1 MKTLIRTIVV
11 SVVLNLATGCFA
23 LAQNVSE
30 REEIEAAKEDMKKAG
45 QKMKESEQKMKAA
58 MQYDM
63 EYEKASRQAEEAERR
78 AEAATRQAEKIVVPQ
93 ILSRSTGGPRPFIIG
108 TPAERYGG
116 SGPVFVIPA
125 SEMKAEDL
133 VTIMEDMRVMSR
145 IFDKK
150 LDLSPGGISLG
161 RGYGFSFFGSSARST
176 EAIFLQGYGALFL
189 MKVDFPLSP
198 PAEEQEEV
206 EEELKEHIDELWEET
221 RQEIYEPA
229 DARRRRTDEEEKE
242 EYDEEKVEEMK
253 ETLIKAL
260 KHTTNIRNLKAD
272 ESVIITV
279 AGSGDS
285 SSTAIALGY
294 GANQVLIKDNGTIKV
309 GVHEGPSLKGM
320 GSSPTVMTF
329 RVKKSDVDA
338 FAKDKLDFDKFRQKV
353 QIFTY

>member
-1 MKTLIRTIVV
+1 MKTFVQTIVV
-11 SVVLNLATGCFA
+11 LVILNLATACSA
-23 LAQNVSE
+23 LAQDVSE
-30 REEIEAAKEDMKKAG
+30 REEIEAA
-45 QKMKESEQKMKAA
+45 
-58 MQYDM
+58 MQY
-63 EYEKASRQAEEAERR
+63 EETAERLEEAIEEAVEETIEEAVERQ
-78 AEAATRQAEKIVVPQ
+78 TVKIAVPQ
-93 ILSRSTGGPRPFIIG
+93 VRIRSTGRPHPF
-108 TPAERYGG
+108 AERYGG
-116 SGPVFVIPA
+116 SGPVFVIPT

-150 LDLSPGGISLG
+150 LGLSPAGIFPG
-161 RGYGFSFFGSSARST
+161 TGFDFSFFGPHSARST

-198 PAEEQEEV
+198 PTKEEEEAEEEP
-206 EEELKEHIDELWEET
+206 KEHIDELWKET

-229 DARRRRTDEEEKE
+229 DAGRRRTDEEEE

-260 KHTTNIRNLKAD
+260 KHATNIRNLKAD
-272 ESVIITV
+272 ESVILTV

-285 SSTAIALGY
+285 SNITSVAITGSNQIFVKDKDKKMKIVTPTSLSDLG
-294 GANQVLIKDNGTIKV
+294 A
-309 GVHEGPSLKGM
+309 
-320 GSSPTVMTF
+320 SSPTVMTI

-338 FAKDKLDFDKFRQKV
+338 FAKGKLDFDKFRQKV

>member
-1 MKTLIRTIVV
+1 MKTFVQTIVV
-11 SVVLNLATGCFA
+11 LAVLNLAMACSA

-30 REEIEAAKEDMKKAG
+30 REEMEAAVKIPV
-45 QKMKESEQKMKAA
+45 
-58 MQYDM
+58 
-63 EYEKASRQAEEAERR
+63 SRVR
-78 AEAATRQAEKIVVPQ
+78 V
-93 ILSRSTGGPRPFIIG
+93 RSTGGLPSYVD
-108 TPAERYGG
+108 RYGG

-125 SEMKAEDL
+125 AEINAQDL

-150 LDLSPGGISLG
+150 LGLSPGGMFLG
-161 RGYGFSFFGSSARST
+161 SGFGSFFGHHGARST
-176 EAIFLQGYGALFL
+176 EAIFLQGYGVLFL

-198 PAEEQEEV
+198 PAKAEV
-206 EEELKEHIDELWEET
+206 EKEPEEDIDELWKET

-229 DARRRRTDEEEKE
+229 DARRRRTDEEEEE

-260 KHTTNIRNLKAD
+260 KHATNIRNLKAD
-272 ESVIITV
+272 ESVILTV

-285 SSTAIALGY
+285 SNIISVAITGS
-294 GANQVLIKDNGTIKV
+294 NQILIKDEDKKMRIVTPTSLSDL
-309 GVHEGPSLKGM
+309 GV
-320 GSSPTVMTF
+320 SSPTVMTI

-338 FAKDKLDFDKFRQKV
+338 FAKGKLDFGKFRQKV